1 MKKKVF
7 IGIGV
12 FVVLLTGV
20 LFYMRSAT
28 KKHSPAAI
36 ASYTQNGF
44 NININ
49 YCQPFKKGRLIF
61 GPAETGALQPYGQYW
76 RMGANEATTFSTN
89 TDLVIGDKTLP
100 EGKYAMYAIPQQ
112 NVWTIAFNTENDR
125 WGATA
130 PGQENDV
137 LRVDVPVTETNIV
150 TEQFTITFENDST
163 TLNAIMSWDN
173 ALVKLPITL
182 SKK

>member
-1 MKKKVF
+1 MKKKVL

-12 FVVLLTGV
+12 FVVLLTGI

-28 KKHSPAAI
+28 KKHSPSAI
-36 ASYTQNGF
+36 ASYNQNGF

-49 YCQPFKKGRLIF
+49 YCQPFKKGRVIF

-76 RMGANEATTFSTN
+76 RMGANEATTFSTE
-89 TDLVIGDKTLP
+89 TDLVINGKNLP
-100 EGKYAMYAIPQQ
+100 AGKYAMYAIPQQ
-112 NVWTIAFNTENDR
+112 NLWSIAFNTESDR

-137 LRVDVPVTETNIV
+137 LRIDVPAIETNVV
-150 TEQFTITFENDST
+150 TEQFTITFETDSS
-163 TLNAIMSWDN
+163 AIRAVMAWDN

-182 SKK
+182 GKK